1 MNHTDGNVVCL
12 ELLVLE
18 STCESVLACSW
29 QGKTKLQRITDP
41 SGFKKKKD
49 SCPTNSRQE
58 VSRVKNLK
66 ITSPESE
73 CLVSPN
79 FPWPG
84 KGSWENQ
91 ISSGEAASVSEVGL
105 GNTQERSSRLTKKE
119 K

>member
-1 MNHTDGNVVCL
+1 MKVCWLAAGKEKQNCRGSLIPVV
-12 ELLVLE
+12 
-18 STCESVLACSW
+18 
-29 QGKTKLQRITDP
+29 
-41 SGFKKKKD
+41 FKKKD

>member
-1 MNHTDGNVVCL
+1 M
-12 ELLVLE
+12 
-18 STCESVLACSW
+18 
-29 QGKTKLQRITDP
+29 
-41 SGFKKKKD
+41 
-49 SCPTNSRQE
+49 
-58 VSRVKNLK
+58 SRVKNLK

-105 GNTQERSSRLTKKE
+105 DQSSTLGNAQEHSSRLTKKE

>member
-1 MNHTDGNVVCL
+1 MKVCWLAAGKEKLNCRGSLIPVVFL
-12 ELLVLE
+12 
-18 STCESVLACSW
+18 
-29 QGKTKLQRITDP
+29 
-41 SGFKKKKD
+41 KKD

-105 GNTQERSSRLTKKE
+105 DQSSTLGNAQERSSRLTKKE

>member
-1 MNHTDGNVVCL
+1 M
-12 ELLVLE
+12 
-18 STCESVLACSW
+18 
-29 QGKTKLQRITDP
+29 
-41 SGFKKKKD
+41 
-49 SCPTNSRQE
+49 
-58 VSRVKNLK
+58 SRVKNLK

-73 CLVSPN
+73 CLVSSN

-105 GNTQERSSRLTKKE
+105 DQSSTLGNAQERSSRLTKKE

>member
-1 MNHTDGNVVCL
+1 MKVCWLAAGKEKQNCRGSLIPVVL
-12 ELLVLE
+12 
-18 STCESVLACSW
+18 
-29 QGKTKLQRITDP
+29 
-41 SGFKKKKD
+41 KKKD

>member
-41 SGFKKKKD
+41 SGFLKKD